1 MKNILAENMRR
12 FGTKNLPVQEQRVE
26 VGNLET
32 RNLPPEPYYDKPVP
46 ANSGETPVRA
56 PLDAAPQNSKLQGV
70 AQKVKSVF
78 QRSGTALLNAFSE
91 TLKKITGFT
100 FNLYSVAPGNME
112 TNGNNPMIT
121 GFTITNIK
129 SDIFNKGYATFFL
142 ILKNPMTSTNKK
154 LNATLTWDSNK
165 PNEFTIKGTED
176 LGFRTNPAIV
186 YNEKFSTALMT
197 EFNKLRNDPKADFAQ
212 NDTSAPTNN
221 IA

>member
-12 FGTKNLPVQEQRVE
+12 FRTKNLTEQEEKTPNAPIPTAPRT
-26 VGNLET
+26 G
-32 RNLPPEPYYDKPVP
+32 EP
-46 ANSGETPVRA
+46 NA
-56 PLDAAPQNSKLQGV
+56 PRTDGQKSKLQV
-70 AQKVKSVF
+70 AAYRVKSAF
-78 QRSGTALLNAFSE
+78 QGAGTELLNAFSDI
-91 TLKKITGFT
+91 LKKITGFT